1 MCSFS
6 SALHGKQLKHMY
18 KRVDDGEEVRAGG
31 ERRGREE

>member
-18 KRVDDGEEVRAGG
+18 KRVDDGEEVGGG